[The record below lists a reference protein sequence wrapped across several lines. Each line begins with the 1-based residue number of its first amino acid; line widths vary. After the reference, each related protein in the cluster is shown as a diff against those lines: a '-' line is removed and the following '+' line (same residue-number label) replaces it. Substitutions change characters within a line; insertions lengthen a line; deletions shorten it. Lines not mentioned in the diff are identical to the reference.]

1 MENHDNI
8 VLKVLLMKNG
18 RTNNKRLHK
27 IYEGK
32 YPNILEYIDNRFPD
46 MVERKEVFI
55 RMRLKIE
62 KRPVCP
68 VCGGTLKISG
78 NSVNP
83 FFTYCSNKCKANSGI
98 VRQKKK
104 ETCLLKYGVDNVS
117 KLEVIK
123 NKKKETCLEH
133 YGVDNPQKYNKI
145 RQKTINTCIV
155 KYGVECSLKY
165 DDTKEKIKQTCLLK
179 YGTPQYLG
187 SNNWKIKTTNASVNK
202 YNSVWPSKSNYVKNK
217 IKETCLLNFNKCSYV
232 ETDECKK
239 LAHTNTAKNKR
250 YETMKKNHTFNTS
263 KPEEELYLYI
273 KEKFPDVKR
282 QYKDSIRYPWA
293 CDFYIPE
300 LDYFIELNGNWT
312 HGKHPFS
319 STSKE
324 DLYIVEEWKER
335 SKEHPYY
342 SNAIKTWTIYDV
354 KKRNYAKEHNLNFKE
369 VWSLEEGKDFID
381 SLQ

>member
-46 MVERKEVFI
+46 MIERKEVFI

-62 KRPVCP
+62 KRPVCLK
-68 VCGGTLKISG
+68 CGGIVGFKGFINDPFAKYCCNRCKENDINKQLK
-78 NSVNP
+78 
-83 FFTYCSNKCKANSGI
+83 T
-98 VRQKKK
+98 K
-104 ETCLLKYGVDNVS
+104 ETWYRKYGVRHIS
-117 KLEVIK
+117 SLSYIK
-123 NKKKETCLEH
+123 ENKIKTCLKNF
-133 YGVDNPQKYNKI
+133 GVKYPMQSKEIQQKS
-145 RQKTINTCIV
+145 RNTCMD
-155 KYGVECSLKY
+155 KYGVEY
-165 DDTKEKIKQTCLLK
+165 TGQIEE
-179 YGTPQYLG
+179 
-187 SNNWKIKTTNASVNK
+187 
-202 YNSVWPSKSNYVKNK
+202 VKNK
-217 IKETCLLNFNKCSYV
+217 IKEICSKKYGVSSYV
-232 ETDECKK
+232 MTKECKEK
-239 LAHTNTAKNKR
+239 AHSNNARNKR
-250 YETMKKNHTFNTS
+250 YNTMSKNNSYNTS

-273 KEKFPDVKR
+273 KEKFHNVKR

-319 STSKE
+319 STPKE
-324 DLYIVEEWKER
+324 DLYIVKEWKER
-335 SKEHPYY
+335 SVEHPYY

>member
-98 VRQKKK
+98 VRQ
-104 ETCLLKYGVDNVS
+104 
-117 KLEVIK
+117 
-123 NKKKETCLEH
+123 KKKETCLEH

-324 DLYIVEEWKER
+324 DLHIIEEWKER

-342 SNAIKTWTIYDV
+342 GNAIKTWTIYDV
-354 KKRNYAKEHNLNFKE
+354 KKRNKAKKENLNFKE
-369 VWSLEEGKDFID
+369 VWSLKEGKEFIKN
-381 SLQ
+381 L